1 MNDVIN
7 IQSIIYDNIPTL
19 DTWVEETEYEYDI
32 RRSEVIDYCNT
43 IINEEKLDRISQAYD
58 PETKITAW
66 DELYNTCDIN
76 PDSSEAST
84 MEIFLSAN
92 ISLYQDLKNEVV
104 CEDET
109 SNDN

>member
-1 MNDVIN
+1 MNDAIN
-7 IQSIIYDNIPTL
+7 IKTIIHDDIPTL

-43 IINEEKLDRISQAYD
+43 IVDEEKLDRISQDYE

-84 MEIFLSAN
+84 MEIFLSTN
-92 ISLYQDLKNEVV
+92 ISLYQELKDEAM

-109 SNDN
+109 SDDN